1 MYLTLG
7 RKGRYVSDTGQER
20 TLCILHWAGK
30 DAMYLTLG
38 RKGPYVS
45 DTGQERT
52 LCI

>member
-20 TLCILHWAGK
+20 TLGK

-38 RKGPYVS
+38 RKGRYLS
-45 DTGQERT
+45 DTEQERT